1 MSAAETDAVVETI
14 VRAEVMQQF
23 VDQTSSIVHETVMH
37 IGSDGISTRVV
48 DSANVAMIDIQIDAV
63 ACESV
68 PSGSFV
74 AGVDLGKLDDY
85 LSGAS
90 GDDPVSFAFDPET
103 RRLNLRHTNREFNVA
118 MIDPDAM
125 RNEPDIPDLEFT
137 TDVTL
142 PADELKGAVDTAGL
156 VTDHV
161 VIESDAEAGAVEVI
175 GEGDI
180 DDVTITFEGDD
191 LGEGS
196 SVDSDTKAMY
206 SIGYLN
212 GDGEDNIGG
221 FLKPMPKTDLRVRFA
236 DEMPSKYNYE
246 FADGHG
252 QVEIMLAPRIQSK

>member
-1 MSAAETDAVVETI
+1 MSDAVVETI
-14 VRAEVMQQF
+14 VRAKVMQQF
-23 VDQTSSIVHETVMH
+23 VDQTSSIVNETVLH
-37 IGSDGISTRVV
+37 IGTDGISTRVV
-48 DSANVAMIDIQIDAV
+48 DPANVAMIDIQIDSA

-74 AGVDLGKLDDY
+74 AGVDLEKLDDY

-125 RNEPDIPDLEFT
+125 RDEPDIPDLEFT

-142 PADELKGAVDTAGL
+142 SADELKGAVDTVGL

-161 VIESDAEAGAVEVI
+161 VIESDADAGAVEVL

-180 DDVTITFEGDD
+180 DDVTVTFDGDE

-196 SVDSDTKAMY
+196 TVDDDTKAMY
-206 SIGYLN
+206 SLGYLN
-212 GDGEDNIGG
+212 GDGEDKIGG

-236 DEMPSKYNYE
+236 EDMPSKYNYD

-252 QVEIMLAPRIQSK
+252 RVEIMLAPRIQAR